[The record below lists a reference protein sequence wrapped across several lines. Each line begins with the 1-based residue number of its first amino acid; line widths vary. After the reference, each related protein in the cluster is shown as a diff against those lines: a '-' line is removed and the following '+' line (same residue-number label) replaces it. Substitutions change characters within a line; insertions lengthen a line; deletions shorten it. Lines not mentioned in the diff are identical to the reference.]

1 MFLMFRLGENRA
13 WPTNEWENMMRIRSI
28 LTLVLL
34 ASATASVTASAA
46 FAAPAV
52 TTVKSEKGDVLAGD
66 KGMTLYTFKNDK
78 PGESNCYDGC
88 AKAWPPFMAT
98 ADDKA
103 DGAYTIVTRKDG
115 SMQWAKDGMPL
126 YYWVKD
132 TKSGDVTGDGFKGV
146 WDAARP

>member
-1 MFLMFRLGENRA
+1 
-13 WPTNEWENMMRIRSI
+13 MRIRH
-28 LTLVLL
+28 LLPLLLV
-34 ASATASVTASAA
+34 AGATAA

-52 TTVKSEKGDVLAGD
+52 TTVKTDKGDVLAGAS
-66 KGMTLYTFKNDK
+66 GMTLYTFKNDK
-78 PGESNCYDGC
+78 AGESNCYDAC
-88 AKAWPPFMAT
+88 ATNWPPFMAA

-103 DGAYTIVTRKDG
+103 DGAFTIVTRKDG

-132 TKSGDVTGDGFKGV
+132 MKSGDVTGDGVKGV

>member
-1 MFLMFRLGENRA
+1 
-13 WPTNEWENMMRIRSI
+13 MRIRSI
-28 LTLVLL
+28 LPIVLL
-34 ASATASVTASAA
+34 ASVAASVAGGTA

-52 TTVKSEKGDVLAGD
+52 TTVKTDKGDVLAGE

-78 PGESNCYDGC
+78 QGESNCYDAC
-88 AKAWPPFMAT
+88 ATNWPPFMAT
-98 ADDKA
+98 SDDKA

-126 YYWVKD
+126 YYWIKD
-132 TKSGDVTGDGFKGV
+132 TKSGDATGDGVKGV

>member
-1 MFLMFRLGENRA
+1 
-13 WPTNEWENMMRIRSI
+13 MRILPI
-28 LTLVLL
+28 LTLALL
-34 ASATASVTASAA
+34 ASATSAW
-46 FAAPAV
+46 AAPAV
-52 TTVKSEKGDVLAGD
+52 TTVKTEKGDVLAGE

-78 PGESNCYDGC
+78 PGESSCYDAC
-88 AKAWPPFMAT
+88 ATNWPPFMAK

-132 TKSGDVTGDGFKGV
+132 TKSGDATGDGVKGV